1 MALII
6 EDSQKVTQRKIPVPK
21 NAQKIFSALYNALE
35 PNMGKNNLKNLKN
48 LATDKTYNKKGDN
61 SDKAN
66 GKEQGVNYVNV
77 DVAKMRKSRWPND
90 PLQQMMQGGQLAYD
104 LYDKGIERAR
114 SQEKVQPV
122 EPPKPTSNADVKPSD
137 VKVKQI
143 ELPSGT
149 ISYNENRQITENAYD
164 EHPYYNYM
172 EEYDA
177 YYVLSEFFN
186 NPNGKED
193 WGVLINPEMYA
204 KALRELSRFGKLTNS
219 TFPSKYV
226 YQWIGII
233 MKNTAILNVN
243 TELAGHTQNGF
254 PIDEVVDIAEN
265 NFGVN
270 LEPTYDACSEWLE
283 EQGLYDWM
291 QMPDG
296 SDAWSDYGIE
306 PLWNVIK
313 DYDESLPPEKVLVL
327 VNRALDVYHQ
337 RGDMASIFIQG
348 GSQALSRIAEEIERK
363 GKKIYIT
370 EKQIIKLKNG

>member
-21 NAQKIFSALYNALE
+21 NAQKVFGALYNALE
-35 PNMGKNNLKNLKN
+35 PNMGKSNLKNLKN
-48 LATDKTYNKKGDN
+48 LATDKTYNKKGNN
-61 SDKAN
+61 SDKVN
-66 GKEQGVNYVNV
+66 GKEQGVNYVNI
-77 DVAKMRKSRWPND
+77 DVAKKRKERWPNN
-90 PLQQMMQGGQLAYD
+90 PLQQLAQGGQLAYD
-104 LYDKGIERAR
+104 LYDKGIKRAR
-114 SQEKVQPV
+114 SQEKVSPV
-122 EPPKPTSNADVKPSD
+122 EPPKPTSNAVKPPE
-137 VKVKQI
+137 VKVKTI
-143 ELPSGT
+143 EKPSGT
-149 ISYNENRQITENAYD
+149 ISYNENRIIKEGIED
-164 EHPYYNYM
+164 HPYYDYM

-177 YYVLSEFFN
+177 YYVLNEFFN
-186 NPNGKED
+186 NPQGKQD
-193 WGVLINPEMYA
+193 WGVLINPDMYA
-204 KALRELSRFGKLTNS
+204 KALRELSRFGELTNS

-226 YQWIGII
+226 YQWMGII

-296 SDAWSDYGIE
+296 SDAWSDYGLE

-348 GSQALSRIAEEIERK
+348 GSKVLSKIAEEIKRD
-363 GKKIYIT
+363 GKKVYIT
-370 EKQIIKLKNG
+370 EEQLIKLRHG

>member
-21 NAQKIFSALYNALE
+21 NAQKVFGALYNALE
-35 PNMGKNNLKNLKN
+35 PNMGKSNLKNLKN
-48 LATDKTYNKKGDN
+48 LATDKTYNKKGNN
-61 SDKAN
+61 SDKTN
-66 GKEQGVNYVNV
+66 GKEQGVNYVNI
-77 DVAKMRKSRWPND
+77 DVAKKRKERWPNN
-90 PLQQMMQGGQLAYD
+90 PLQQMAQGGQLAYD
-104 LYDKGIERAR
+104 LYDKGIKRAR

-122 EPPKPTSNADVKPSD
+122 EPPKPTLNAVKPPE
-137 VKVKQI
+137 VKVKTI
-143 ELPSGT
+143 EKPSGT
-149 ISYNENRQITENAYD
+149 ISYNENRIIKEGIED
-164 EHPYYNYM
+164 HPYYDYM
-172 EEYDA
+172 EDYDA
-177 YYVLSEFFN
+177 YYVLNEFFN
-186 NPNGKED
+186 NPQGKQD
-193 WGVLINPEMYA
+193 WGVLINPDMYA
-204 KALRELSRFGKLTNS
+204 KALRELSRFGELTNS

-226 YQWIGII
+226 YQWMGII

>member
-1 MALII
+1 MALFL
-6 EDSQKVTQRKIPVPK
+6 EDSQKVTQRKIPIPK
-21 NAQKIFSALYNALE
+21 NAQKVFSALYNALE

-48 LATDKTYNKKGDN
+48 LATNKTYNKKDDN
-61 SDKAN
+61 NNKTN
-66 GKEQGVNYVNV
+66 GKKQGVNSVNV

-90 PLQQMMQGGQLAYD
+90 PLQQMAQGGQLAYD

-122 EPPKPTSNADVKPSD
+122 QPPKPTTNADTKPSD
-137 VKVKQI
+137 VSTKTI
-143 ELPSGT
+143 ELPNGT
-149 ISYNENRQITENAYD
+149 ISYNENKQITED
-164 EHPYYNYM
+164 VDEEHPYYDYM

-204 KALRELSRFGKLTNS
+204 KALREFTQYGKLVN
-219 TFPSKYV
+219 FPSKYV
-226 YQWIGII
+226 YQWMGII
-233 MKNTAILNVN
+233 MKNTAILETN
-243 TELAGHTQNGF
+243 TNLAGHSMGF
-254 PIDEVVDIAEN
+254 PGYEVAEFAEQIDGIEIGED
-265 NFGVN
+265 
-270 LEPTYDACSEWLE
+270 YSEGSKWLE
-283 EQGLYDWM
+283 EKGLYDWM

-306 PLWNVIK
+306 PLWKIFEE
-313 DYDESLPPEKVLVL
+313 YDESLPPEKVLVL

-348 GSQALSRIAEEIERK
+348 GSKALSRIAEEIKRD
-363 GKKIYIT
+363 GKKVYIT
-370 EKQIIKLKNG
+370 EKQLINLKHG

>member
-226 YQWIGII
+226 YQWMGII